1 MRSRADASARANTD
15 GARASRA
22 AVALAPSFGEDLSA
36 SLLSALQAVRAG
48 DFTVRL
54 PESLTGVAGKIA
66 DTFNEA
72 IAANERMAA
81 QFAQTNEELER
92 RIEERT
98 REREGALAQL
108 LEAQKTETIG
118 QLTGGV
124 AHDFNNLLMA
134 VMGNLELV
142 RRRVSDDKSLRL
154 LDNAV
159 AGAQRGV
166 ALTQRLLAF
175 ARRQE
180 LVPAPVDVVAL
191 VSGIEDLLQ
200 RALGPSVRIVHSFPD
215 TLPAVE
221 IDAKQLELA
230 LLNLSVNAR
239 DAMPDGGSLSISA
252 ELVRAPRNETD
263 PLKPGDYLC
272 LSLADCGIGMDEITL
287 AKATEPF
294 FTTKGPGKGTGLGL
308 TLVQAMATQSGGAL
322 QLQSSPGAGTTV
334 HLLLPLAKG
343 RSAVPRSD
351 PKFAPPLPVSK
362 ALRLT
367 A

>member
-1 MRSRADASARANTD
+1 MTPRANASARANAE

-22 AVALAPSFGEDLSA
+22 AAALAPPFGEDLSA

-81 QFAQTNEELER
+81 QFAQLER
-92 RIEERT
+92 RTEERT
-98 REREGALAQL
+98 REREAALAQL
-108 LEAQKTETIG
+108 LEAQKADTIG

-180 LVPAPVDVVAL
+180 LTPAPVDVAAL

-200 RALGPSVRIVHSFPD
+200 RALGPAVRIINTFPD

-252 ELVRAPRNETD
+252 EVVRAPRSGSD

-272 LSLADCGIGMDEITL
+272 VSLADSGIGMDEITL

-308 TLVQAMATQSGGAL
+308 TMVQAMAAQSGGAL
-322 QLQSSPGAGTTV
+322 QLASSPGSGTTV
-334 HLLLPLAKG
+334 RLFLPLAKG
-343 RSAVPRSD
+343 RSAVPRSEL
-351 PKFAPPLPVSK
+351 KFAPPLPVSK
-362 ALRLT
+362 ALQLT